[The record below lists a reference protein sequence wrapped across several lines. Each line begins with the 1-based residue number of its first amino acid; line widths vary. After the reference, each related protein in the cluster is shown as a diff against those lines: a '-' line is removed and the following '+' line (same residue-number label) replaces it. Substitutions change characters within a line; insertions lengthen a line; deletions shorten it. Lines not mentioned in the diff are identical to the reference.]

1 MQNPLISRQYPR
13 LKPEK
18 SLLISYK
25 AVNPIKVAKFLRYNC
40 PMQANAA
47 IQEYR
52 PVLTSRV
59 GEGLA
64 WLAALSLGA
73 AWIAIP
79 ARLGLL
85 GALPF
90 LTGIVGLMA
99 AGISLSN
106 WMDRQ
111 MVLRLD
117 SQGVFFTNGLRRVA
131 LDWDKIQQV
140 SVFSGALG
148 KKVQVVGGVE
158 HFEFRFLSEVELLG
172 RAQGQLGFPDGVAI
186 LAAILQ
192 HSGLQRA
199 QSGTPGKPG
208 TPGSPGTPGAPDTV
222 YYARP

>member
-1 MQNPLISRQYPR
+1 
-13 LKPEK
+13 
-18 SLLISYK
+18 
-25 AVNPIKVAKFLRYNC
+25 
-40 PMQANAA
+40 MQASAA
-47 IQEYR
+47 TQEYR

-73 AWIAIP
+73 AGIAIP
-79 ARLGLL
+79 SRVGLL
-85 GALPF
+85 GTLPF
-90 LTGIVGLMA
+90 LTGIVGLIA

-111 MVLRLD
+111 TVLRLTP
-117 SQGVFFTNGLRRVA
+117 QGVFFTNGLRRVA
-131 LDWDKIQQV
+131 LDWDKIQQI
-140 SVFSGALG
+140 SVFTGSLG

-172 RAQGQLGFPDGVAI
+172 RAQGQLGFPDGAAI

-192 HSGLQRA
+192 RSGLQRA
-199 QSGTPGKPG
+199 QSGTPG
-208 TPGSPGTPGAPDTV
+208 TPDTV